1 MIRPVLRPEER
12 KIRITIRLDRDI
24 VNYFRSTGRGWQ
36 TRLGPRACPY
46 RQTPQG
52 GTTNMIRTFVVV
64 SLLVTGC
71 QIRA

>member
-36 TRLGPRACPY
+36 TRLGHELVRIVKRRKGA
-46 RQTPQG
+46 Q
-52 GTTNMIRTFVVV
+52 RT
-64 SLLVTGC
+64 
-71 QIRA
+71 